1 MKRDAPSDLLPAWQR
16 TPGAAFARKYLRADV
31 RAGDRFV
38 FIPSP
43 GARLTT
49 PEEFLWGGLG
59 SRIFLVTWHLL
70 TLIVCAAIT
79 VFFLLLFV
87 SLWRSDGAGPY
98 LALLPLP
105 LSTLWG
111 VISSQAIVR
120 WMLRNIRQ
128 PQRSRPAV

>member
-1 MKRDAPSDLLPAWQR
+1 MKRDASSDPLPAWQR

-38 FIPSP
+38 FLPYP

-49 PEEFLWGGLG
+49 PDEFLWSGLG
-59 SRIFLVTWHLL
+59 NRVFLLTWHLL
-70 TLIVCAAIT
+70 TLIACAAVT
-79 VFFLLLFV
+79 VFFLLLFI
-87 SLWRSDGAGPY
+87 SLWRRDGAGLY

-111 VISSQAIVR
+111 TISSQAIVR
-120 WMLRNIRQ
+120 WMLRNIRR
-128 PQRSRPAV
+128 PQRSRPAP